1 MSGIC
6 HIVGA
11 ADFSPLLFSP
21 EKGDLVI
28 AADGGF
34 LHLNQIGFI
43 PDLFI
48 GDGDSLGFFPEG
60 IERVVLPEEKDDTD
74 LVAAARIGLARGY
87 RRFFFHG
94 ALGGDRFSHSIAN
107 LQLLSFL
114 EKEGAEGTLAGKSLT
129 VKLLSKG
136 DFYFDFSGGFFSL
149 FSLEGG
155 AVVSVS
161 GAKYPLEEK
170 LLVPFFPL
178 GVSNEGTKNTKISVH
193 SGKVLLIREF

>member
-11 ADFSPLLFSP
+11 AEFSPRHFSP
-21 EKGDLVI
+21 SEGDLVI

-34 LHLNQIGFI
+34 LHLNKIGFA
-43 PDLFI
+43 PHLFI

-87 RRFFFHG
+87 RRFFLHG
-94 ALGGDRFSHSIAN
+94 ALGGKRFSHSLAN

-114 EKEGAEGTLAGKSLT
+114 KKEGAKGTLLAENLT
-129 VKLLSKG
+129 VELLSEG
-136 DFYFDFSGGFFSL
+136 DYNLDLKGGFFSL
-149 FSLEGG
+149 FAFEGN
-155 AVVSVS
+155 ATVSVE
-161 GAKYPLEEK
+161 GAKYPLCEA
-170 LLVPFFPL
+170 LLVPSFPL
-178 GVSNEGTKNTKISVH
+178 GVSNEGTEHTKISLQ
-193 SGKVLLIREF
+193 SGTLVLVREF